1 MKVSNP
7 FSHLSPSMD
16 KGRNAFDRS
25 FRSTYHYSAGQLIP
39 VFAQPC
45 IAGSHVEINR
55 RIFQRTADVNT
66 AAFSLMDTHI
76 DFFAVP
82 LRLLYSR
89 WEEFKTNMND
99 VTSSALVLGTGDENP
114 NLNPPA
120 YVPCFN
126 LNKTAIQA
134 ALFDTGLTDG
144 AGFSFTSGAL
154 RLLDMLGYGNFYT
167 RTDFLDQNFLVNTLR
182 LQAYQKIY
190 FDHYRNTNY
199 EENNPFCYNVDKF
212 MTSAD
217 PTTGLQTSVVVPDF
231 FLRNICT
238 LRYVNYR
245 KDLFKS
251 VYPSLNYSANLGV
264 SSSWRVPSDV
274 QYRYGSSNA
283 YLANN
288 QNQVLLTSPLADT
301 TTVFNI
307 NQIRAGF
314 ALDKLLRAAA
324 YAPKHIRD
332 QYQAQFGVSIPD
344 NHTESVR
351 IGSFHN
357 SLPIGEVTS
366 TADTETA
373 NGGLRLGTIGG
384 KGVGSDDFG
393 DTIKYTCPC
402 DCIIMGVQYTLP
414 RTMYDSTRCD
424 VWNAHQVR
432 NDFFSRA
439 FENLGLRPVY
449 KYQLGKQVA
458 SITDGSPKLN
468 LYQSNILGYSEPYM
482 EYKTGIDTNH
492 GLFGYVG
499 DGAPSEGST
508 LRSFVNHSN
517 YTELFAL
524 NNDYFGGNGVS
535 AEFFKVKPSDLN
547 SIFVAQYDGTYNTDQ
562 FFGHTDFMFK
572 CVADMSVH
580 GQPSL

>member
-1 MKVSNP
+1 
-7 FSHLSPSMD
+7 
-16 KGRNAFDRS
+16 
-25 FRSTYHYSAGQLIP
+25 
-39 VFAQPC
+39 
-45 IAGSHVEINR
+45 
-55 RIFQRTADVNT
+55 
-66 AAFSLMDTHI
+66 
-76 DFFAVP
+76 
-82 LRLLYSR
+82 
-89 WEEFKTNMND
+89 
-99 VTSSALVLGTGDENP
+99 
-114 NLNPPA
+114 
-120 YVPCFN
+120 
-126 LNKTAIQA
+126 
-134 ALFDTGLTDG
+134 
-144 AGFSFTSGAL
+144 
-154 RLLDMLGYGNFYT
+154 
-167 RTDFLDQNFLVNTLR
+167 
-182 LQAYQKIY
+182 
-190 FDHYRNTNY
+190 
-199 EENNPFCYNVDKF
+199 

-217 PTTGLQTSVVVPDF
+217 PTTGLQSSVIVPDF
-231 FLRNICT
+231 FLRNLCT

-251 VYPSLNYSANLGV
+251 IYPSLNYSSNLGV
-264 SSSWRVPSDV
+264 SGSWRVPNSV
-274 QYRYGSSNA
+274 EYRVTSGSSVYTADSGSHLVLINGVN
-283 YLANN
+283 LNSTSSTLSVN
-288 QNQVLLTSPLADT
+288 QL
-301 TTVFNI
+301 
-307 NQIRAGF
+307 RAAF
-314 ALDKLLRAAA
+314 ALDKLLRAAS
-324 YAPKHIRD
+324 YAPKHIKE

-366 TADTETA
+366 TADTESA

-424 VWNAHQVR
+424 AWNAHQVR
-432 NDFFSRA
+432 NDFYSRA

-458 SITDGSPKLN
+458 SIVEGGPTLN
-468 LYQSNILGYSEPYM
+468 LYQSNILGYSEPYI
-482 EYKTGIDTNH
+482 ELKTGIDSNH

-499 DGAPSEGST
+499 DGSPSEGST

-517 YTELFAL
+517 YSELFAL
-524 NNDYFGGNGVS
+524 NTDYFGGSGVS
-535 AEFFKVKPSDLN
+535 AEYFKVKPSDLN